1 MPKRPSALALTPD
14 GQTILC
20 GDKFGDAYSLPLF
33 PGEYVRRVEDS
44 RATKIAATNRTV
56 HSQRNLHSLEQQ
68 RIHAEKTAEKAAKG
82 EDSVDNTA
90 RDFEHQLI
98 LGHVSLLTDLISVS
112 LPTGGSNRSYIL
124 TADRDEHIRVSRGV
138 PQSHVI
144 EKYCLGH
151 TAFINKLCV
160 PSWAPQYL
168 ISGGGDNFLLL
179 WKWSEGQ
186 PLQKVSLEGV
196 TQTPEVN
203 VRGIWAV
210 SAEQST
216 GAPAQAILVGLE
228 GYVTIVQTRENSA
241 NNISQ
246 FFDSSFIYYGGRRF
260 EAARIHSTF
269 WKHPGCDWP

>member
-20 GDKFGDAYSLPLF
+20 GDKFGDAYSLPLL

-68 RIHAEKTAEKAAKG
+68 RIQDEKKAAEKAAKKD
-82 EDSVDNTA
+82 DSLDQEA
-90 RDFEHQLI
+90 HDFEHQLI

-112 LPTGGSNRSYIL
+112 LATSASGNRSYIL
-124 TADRDEHIRVSRGV
+124 TADRDEHIRVSRGI

-151 TAFINKLCV
+151 TSFINKLCV

-186 PLQKVSLEGV
+186 ALQKVSLEGI
-196 TQTPEVN
+196 TQAPEVN

-210 SAEQST
+210 SAEQPT
-216 GAPAQAILVGLE
+216 GAPVQAILVGLE
-228 GYVTIVQTRENSA
+228 RYVTIIQNREELA
-241 NNISQ
+241 NKVSQ
-246 FFDSSFIYYGGRRF
+246 FINPSLLYR
-260 EAARIHSTF
+260 
-269 WKHPGCDWP
+269 